1 MGMPELIRPT
11 VRLGESFAEAIDE
24 FIAEGRG
31 GPDDNSLTGDIIRN
45 FANRREGSTWV
56 ADFLEFEG
64 RWETDPPEYFVPMS
78 VYWWVE
84 GDRYLGRISIRHRLN
99 QQLSDIGGHI
109 GYDMRPSARRRGHA
123 TAMLAAALPRAAE
136 LGIDRAL
143 ITCDRD
149 NVASRKVIE
158 RNGGVYEDRRGKKLR
173 FWVPT
178 RPRGGGRPDRQE
190 WLSGETRPVL

>member
-1 MGMPELIRPT
+1 MPELIRPT